1 MAWEHKY
8 DAIAKGGQCSERERE
23 GGSASS
29 FVSSFCVFDSYFY
42 LALFIF
48 RLVGLLIAFA
58 YLSPLSERFS

>member
-1 MAWEHKY
+1 MRLE
-8 DAIAKGGQCSERERE
+8 GGQCSQRGGSGE
-23 GGSASS
+23 GGNDSASS

-58 YLSPLSERFS
+58 YLSPLF